1 MSYMRRGEL
10 NIYYETRGKGFP
22 LLLIAPGGMTSVIPF
37 WARSAFNPIEIFSQD
52 YWTIAMEQRNAGN
65 SSGPLEDGDPWD
77 THAND
82 QLELM
87 NCLGAEKF
95 FVLGCCI
102 GCSHALKLIERAPER
117 VVAAVL
123 EQPVGRDEK
132 NRDELAH
139 NLYHRW
145 VPEVMKKRPEVT
157 EAMAKEYGQ
166 RMCGGDF
173 VLSVSRDFVKT
184 CKTPLLV
191 MPGDTLDHPRSTAE
205 EIRDLAS
212 NVEYV
217 SDWRYP
223 SSATPAAVSATKR
236 FLAKHVPSD

>member
-1 MSYMRRGEL
+1 
-10 NIYYETRGKGFP
+10 
-22 LLLIAPGGMTSVIPF
+22 
-37 WARSAFNPIEIFSQD
+37 
-52 YWTIAMEQRNAGN
+52 
-65 SSGPLEDGDPWD
+65 
-77 THAND
+77 
-82 QLELM
+82 
-87 NCLGAEKF
+87 
-95 FVLGCCI
+95 
-102 GCSHALKLIERAPER
+102 
-117 VVAAVL
+117 
-123 EQPVGRDEK
+123 
-132 NRDELAH
+132 
-139 NLYHRW
+139 
-145 VPEVMKKRPEVT
+145 MKKRPEVT